1 MNSITTLLLS
11 FAMLA
16 CCLPAKAQ
24 LRQDHTYSTHNYKH
38 PNKAAEARRWE
49 GKKGVLVETPARM
62 VQRDNRPASYKNQ
75 LPGQQAVGGVTVV
88 HTMNEDLTGR
98 NYKMPK
104 PVISPN
110 REIPV
115 VRKRTKKQTDSTDT
129 AIGD

>member
-11 FAMLA
+11 FGILA

-24 LRQDHTYSTHNYKH
+24 PQQDHTYSTHNYKH

-62 VQRDNRPASYKNQ
+62 MQRDNRPASYKNQ
-75 LPGQQAVGGVTVV
+75 LPGQQAVGGVTVA